1 MLAVGAAQF
10 SAKVLTT
17 QAAPDDAIIDGIKQV
32 SAKAGIDVSEVGQFI
47 HGTTLATNA
56 LIERSGAKA
65 ALITRTIDGFE
76 QPIDLKVK
84 LDIHE
89 DHIACDFSG
98 TSGVDKKGINVPLV
112 YTKAYACYALKCCAS
127 IRAVPVHVHLPMA

>member
-1 MLAVGAAQF
+1 M
-10 SAKVLTT
+10 LTT
-17 QAAPDDAIIDGIKQV
+17 RAAPGDAIIDGIKQV
-32 SAKAGIDVSEVGQFI
+32 GAKAGIDVSEAGQII
-47 HGTTLATNA
+47 HGTTLATTA
-56 LIERSGAKA
+56 LIERSGVKA
-65 ALITRTIDGFE
+65 ALLTRTIDGFE
-76 QPIDLKVK
+76 QPIDRKVK

-112 YTKAYACYALKCCAS
+112 YPKAYACYALKCCAS